1 MRTCR
6 TCGEEF
12 DPDACFDGHHRHR
25 DFGFANQC
33 GECGSNTEDEQDG
46 ERYIAMEEA
55 PPGGGS
61 KGSCE
66 VPPVTRSQL
75 GSAGSGMGRHVLY
88 SQHPQ
93 PIGCKR

>member
-1 MRTCR
+1 MRECV
-6 TCGEEF
+6 TCGDEF
-12 DPDACFDGHHRHR
+12 DPNAFFDGHRRHR
-25 DFGFANQC
+25 DVGYANQC
-33 GECGSNTEDEQDG
+33 GDCGDATEDEQPG

-66 VPPVTRSQL
+66 VTPVTRSQL

-88 SQHPQ
+88 SQHYQ
-93 PIGCKR
+93 PIGCRK